1 MKLLKLIK
9 EERTIKPYH
18 KKLIKVMDQQGVS
31 DEVSDMWDFLGSKLD
46 IRNTEE
52 KLEIMH
58 LYKKYY
64 GVEEEA
70 LDNLSDDDFS
80 DMGDTSDIEDEK
92 MALALNLD
100 VPPMLLE
107 EQNYTHYGLTVY
119 NNLDNGSDYAVGDD
133 SEVDD
138 AMIEYF
144 DDYVSNVGGIEYIDR
159 YLIDDFIEL
168 DSWVVGEY
176 ARETAEYRVEDM
188 DEDEVIEEAGYDKD
202 SLESDLENL
211 KDELSDLESE
221 KEDLES
227 ELEDLEYDNDEGEN
241 DDEIEDLNERISD
254 LEDSIY
260 EKESEIEEKES
271 EIESLYEVSKEEL
284 IDKMTEDIN
293 DDIESEGVDY
303 FVDNMGYSL
312 EPAVDSFC
320 TFDESGLESYL
331 AENED
336 RGNTLGA
343 YDGVEEEEE
352 YDGEWYYIYRVD

>member
-64 GVEEEA
+64 GVEEEE

-107 EQNYTHYGLTVY
+107 EQNYTHYGLNVY
-119 NNLDNGSDYAVGDD
+119 QNLDNGSDYAVGDD
-133 SEVDD
+133 SEAGN
-138 AMIEYF
+138 AMEEYF

-168 DSWVVGEY
+168 DSYVVGEY

-227 ELEDLEYDNDEGEN
+227 ELE
-241 DDEIEDLNERISD
+241 I
-254 LEDSIY
+254 
-260 EKESEIEEKES
+260 
-271 EIESLYEVSKEEL
+271 
-284 IDKMTEDIN
+284 
-293 DDIESEGVDY
+293 
-303 FVDNMGYSL
+303 
-312 EPAVDSFC
+312 
-320 TFDESGLESYL
+320 
-331 AENED
+331 
-336 RGNTLGA
+336 
-343 YDGVEEEEE
+343 
-352 YDGEWYYIYRVD
+352 

>member
-64 GVEEEA
+64 GVEEEE

-80 DMGDTSDIEDEK
+80 DMGDTSDIEDKK

-107 EQNYTHYGLTVY
+107 ELNYTHYGLTVY
-119 NNLDNGSDYAVGDD
+119 NNLDDGSDYAVGDD
-133 SEVDD
+133 SEVDK
-138 AMIEYF
+138 AMEEYF
-144 DDYVSNVGGIEYIDR
+144 DDYVSNIGGIEYIDR

-168 DSWVVGEY
+168 DSYVVEEY

-227 ELEDLEYDNDEGEN
+227 ELDDLEYDNDEGEN

-271 EIESLYEVSKEEL
+271 EIESLYEVAKEEL

-303 FVDNMGYSL
+303 FVDNMGYSF
-312 EPAVDSFC
+312 EQAVDSFC
-320 TFDESGLESYL
+320 NLDESGLESYL

-336 RGNTLGA
+336 RGNTLGS

>member
-64 GVEEEA
+64 GVEEEE

-80 DMGDTSDIEDEK
+80 DMGDTSDIEDKK

-119 NNLDNGSDYAVGDD
+119 QNLDDGSEYAVGDD
-133 SEVDD
+133 SEVDK
-138 AMIEYF
+138 AMEEYF
-144 DDYVSNVGGIEYIDR
+144 DDYVSNIGGIEYIDR

-168 DSWVVGEY
+168 DSYVVEEY

-227 ELEDLEYDNDEGEN
+227 ELDDLEYDNDEGEN

-271 EIESLYEVSKEEL
+271 EIESLYEVAKEEL

-303 FVDNMGYSL
+303 FVDNMGLTL
-312 EPAVDSFC
+312 EQAVDSFC
-320 TFDESGLESYL
+320 TFDGSGLESYL

-336 RGNTLGA
+336 RGNTLGS

>member
-64 GVEEEA
+64 GVEEEE

-80 DMGDTSDIEDEK
+80 DMGDTSDIEDKK

-119 NNLDNGSDYAVGDD
+119 NNLDDGSDYAVGDD
-133 SEVDD
+133 SEVGD

-144 DDYVSNVGGIEYIDR
+144 DSYVSNVGGIEYIDR
-159 YLIDDFIEL
+159 WLIDDFIEL
-168 DSWVVGEY
+168 DSYVVEEY

-271 EIESLYEVSKEEL
+271 EIESLYEVAKEEL
-284 IDKMTEDIN
+284 IDKMTEDIS

-303 FVDNMGYSL
+303 FVDNMGYTL
-312 EPAVDSFC
+312 EQAVDSFC

-336 RGNTLGA
+336 RGNTLGS

>member
-64 GVEEEA
+64 GVEEEE

-80 DMGDTSDIEDEK
+80 DMGDTSDIEDK
-92 MALALNLD
+92 QMALALNLD

-119 NNLDNGSDYAVGDD
+119 NNLDDGSDYAVGDD
-133 SEVDD
+133 SEAGE
-138 AMIEYF
+138 AMEEYF
-144 DDYVSNVGGIEYIDR
+144 DSYVSNVGGIEYIDR
-159 YLIDDFIEL
+159 WVLDDFIEL
-168 DSWVVGEY
+168 DSYVVEEY

-271 EIESLYEVSKEEL
+271 EIESLYEVAKEEL
-284 IDKMTEDIN
+284 IDKMTEDIS

-303 FVDNMGYSL
+303 FVDNMGYTF
-312 EPAVDSFC
+312 EQAVDSFC
-320 TFDESGLESYL
+320 TFDELGLQSYL

-336 RGNTLGA
+336 RGNTLGS

>member
-64 GVEEEA
+64 GVEEEE

-80 DMGDTSDIEDEK
+80 DMGDTSDIEDK
-92 MALALNLD
+92 KQALALNLD

-119 NNLDNGSDYAVGDD
+119 QNLDDGSEYAVGDD
-133 SEVDD
+133 SEAGD
-138 AMIEYF
+138 AMEEYF
-144 DDYVSNVGGIEYIDR
+144 DSYVSNVGGIEYIDR

-168 DSWVVGEY
+168 DSYVVEEY

-221 KEDLES
+221 KEDQES

-271 EIESLYEVSKEEL
+271 EIESLYEVAKEEL

-293 DDIESEGVDY
+293 DEIESEGVDY
-303 FVDNMGYSL
+303 FVDVGYTL
-312 EPAVDSFC
+312 EQAVDSFC
-320 TFDESGLESYL
+320 TFDESGLNSYL

-336 RGNTLGA
+336 RGNTLGS

-352 YDGEWYYIYRVD
+352 YDGEWYYIYKVD

>member
-1 MKLLKLIK
+1 
-9 EERTIKPYH
+9 
-18 KKLIKVMDQQGVS
+18 
-31 DEVSDMWDFLGSKLD
+31 
-46 IRNTEE
+46 
-52 KLEIMH
+52 
-58 LYKKYY
+58 
-64 GVEEEA
+64 
-70 LDNLSDDDFS
+70 
-80 DMGDTSDIEDEK
+80 

-119 NNLDNGSDYAVGDD
+119 QNLDDGSEYAVGDD
-133 SEVDD
+133 SEAGD
-138 AMIEYF
+138 AMEEYF
-144 DDYVSNVGGIEYIDR
+144 DSYVSNVGGIEYIDR

-168 DSWVVGEY
+168 DSYVVEEY

-271 EIESLYEVSKEEL
+271 EIESLYEVAKEEL

-293 DDIESEGVDY
+293 DEIESEGVDY
-303 FVDNMGYSL
+303 FVDVGYTL
-312 EPAVDSFC
+312 EQAVDSFC
-320 TFDESGLESYL
+320 TFDESGLNSYL

-336 RGNTLGA
+336 RGNTLGS

-352 YDGEWYYIYRVD
+352 YNGEWYYIYRVD

>member
-1 MKLLKLIK
+1 
-9 EERTIKPYH
+9 
-18 KKLIKVMDQQGVS
+18 MDQQGVS

-64 GVEEEA
+64 GVEEEE

-80 DMGDTSDIEDEK
+80 DMGDTSDIEDK
-92 MALALNLD
+92 QMALALNLD

-138 AMIEYF
+138 AMIEY
-144 DDYVSNVGGIEYIDR
+144 IDR
-159 YLIDDFIEL
+159 WLIDDYIEL
-168 DSWVVGEY
+168 DSYVVEEY

-284 IDKMTEDIN
+284 
-293 DDIESEGVDY
+293 
-303 FVDNMGYSL
+303 
-312 EPAVDSFC
+312 
-320 TFDESGLESYL
+320 
-331 AENED
+331 
-336 RGNTLGA
+336 
-343 YDGVEEEEE
+343 
-352 YDGEWYYIYRVD
+352 

>member
-64 GVEEEA
+64 GVEEEE

-80 DMGDTSDIEDEK
+80 DMGDTSDIEDK
-92 MALALNLD
+92 QMALALNLD

-119 NNLDNGSDYAVGDD
+119 QNLDDGSEYAVGDD
-133 SEVDD
+133 SEAGD
-138 AMIEYF
+138 AMEEYF
-144 DDYVSNVGGIEYIDR
+144 DDYVSNIGGIEYIDR

-168 DSWVVGEY
+168 DSYVVEEY

-241 DDEIEDLNERISD
+241 DGEIEDLNERISD

-271 EIESLYEVSKEEL
+271 EIESLYEVAKEEL

-303 FVDNMGYSL
+303 FVDNMGYTL
-312 EPAVDSFC
+312 EQAVDSFC
-320 TFDESGLESYL
+320 TFDESGLQSYL

-336 RGNTLGA
+336 RGNTLGP

>member
-18 KKLIKVMDQQGVS
+18 KNIIKVMGRQGVS

-64 GVEEEA
+64 GVEEEE

-80 DMGDTSDIEDEK
+80 DMGDTSDIEDKK

-107 EQNYTHYGLTVY
+107 EQSYTHYGLTVY
-119 NNLDNGSDYAVGDD
+119 NNLDDGSDYAVGDD
-133 SEVDD
+133 SEVDK

-144 DDYVSNVGGIEYIDR
+144 DNYVFNVGGIEYIDR
-159 YLIDDFIEL
+159 WLLDDYIEL
-168 DSWVVGEY
+168 DSYVVEEY

-227 ELEDLEYDNDEGEN
+227 ELDDLEYDNDEGEN

-271 EIESLYEVSKEEL
+271 EIESLYEVAKEEL
-284 IDKMTEDIN
+284 IDKMTEDIS

-303 FVDNMGYSL
+303 FVDNMGYTL
-312 EPAVDSFC
+312 EQAVDSFC

-336 RGNTLGA
+336 RGNTLGS
-343 YDGVEEEEE
+343 YDGVEEGEE

>member
-18 KKLIKVMDQQGVS
+18 KKLIKIMDQQGVS

-64 GVEEEA
+64 GVEEEE

-80 DMGDTSDIEDEK
+80 DMGDTSDIEDK
-92 MALALNLD
+92 QMALALNLN

-119 NNLDNGSDYAVGDD
+119 QNLDDGSDYAVGDD
-133 SEVDD
+133 SEVGD
-138 AMIEYF
+138 AMEEYF
-144 DDYVSNVGGIEYIDR
+144 DSYVSNAGGIEYIDR
-159 YLIDDFIEL
+159 WILDDFIEL
-168 DSWVVGEY
+168 DSYVVEEY

-271 EIESLYEVSKEEL
+271 EIESLYEVAKEEL

-303 FVDNMGYSL
+303 FVDNMGYTL
-312 EPAVDSFC
+312 EQAVDSFC
-320 TFDESGLESYL
+320 TFDESGLQSYL

-336 RGNTLGA
+336 RGNTLGS

>member
-64 GVEEEA
+64 GVEEEE

-80 DMGDTSDIEDEK
+80 DMGDTSDIEDK
-92 MALALNLD
+92 QMALALNLN

-119 NNLDNGSDYAVGDD
+119 NNLDDGSDYAVGDD
-133 SEVDD
+133 SEAGE
-138 AMIEYF
+138 AMEEYF
-144 DDYVSNVGGIEYIDR
+144 DSYVSNVGGIEYIDR
-159 YLIDDFIEL
+159 WVLDDFIEL
-168 DSWVVGEY
+168 DSYVVEEY

-271 EIESLYEVSKEEL
+271 EIESLYEVAKEEL

-303 FVDNMGYSL
+303 FVDNMGYTL
-312 EPAVDSFC
+312 EQAVDSFC
-320 TFDESGLESYL
+320 TFDESGLQSYL

-336 RGNTLGA
+336 RGNTLGS

>member
-1 MKLLKLIK
+1 MKLLNLIK

-18 KKLIKVMDQQGVS
+18 KKLIKVMDQNGVS
-31 DEVSDMWDFLGSKLD
+31 DEVSDIWDFLNSKLE
-46 IRNTEE
+46 IRNIEE

-64 GVEEEA
+64 DVDEEE

-80 DMGDTSDIEDEK
+80 DMDDTSDIEDK
-92 MALALNLD
+92 QMALALNLD

-119 NNLDNGSDYAVGDD
+119 NNLDDGTEYAVGDD
-133 SEVDD
+133 SEVDK
-138 AMIEYF
+138 AMKEYF
-144 DDYVSNVGGIEYIDR
+144 DDYISNVGGIEYIDR

-168 DSWVVGEY
+168 DSYVVEEY

-227 ELEDLEYDNDEGEN
+227 ELDDLESDNDEGEN
-241 DDEIEDLNERISD
+241 DDEIEDLNEKMTELVDRIYD
-254 LEDSIY
+254 
-260 EKESEIEEKES
+260 KEGEIGEKES
-271 EIESLYEVSKEEL
+271 EIESLYETAKEEL

-303 FVDNMGYSL
+303 FIDNMGYSL
-312 EPAVDSFC
+312 SDAVSAFC

-336 RGNTLGA
+336 RGNTLGS
-343 YDGVEEEEE
+343 YDGVEEEER

>member
-1 MKLLKLIK
+1 MKFLRLIK

-18 KKLIKVMDQQGVS
+18 KKLIKIMDQQGVS
-31 DEVSDMWDFLGSKLD
+31 DEVSDIWDFLGSILD

-64 GVEEEA
+64 GVEEEE

-80 DMGDTSDIEDEK
+80 DMGDTSDIEDK
-92 MALALNLD
+92 QMALALNLD

-119 NNLDNGSDYAVGDD
+119 QNLDGGWDYAVGDD
-133 SEVDD
+133 SEVGD
-138 AMIEYF
+138 AMKEYF
-144 DDYVSNVGGIEYIDR
+144 DDYVSNMGGVEYIDR
-159 YLIDDFIEL
+159 YLLDDFIEL
-168 DSWVVGEY
+168 DSYVVDEY
-176 ARETAEYRVEDM
+176 ARETAEYRVGDM

-271 EIESLYEVSKEEL
+271 EIESLYEVAKEEL
-284 IDKMTEDIN
+284 IDKMTEDIS
-293 DDIESEGVDY
+293 DDIESEGLDY
-303 FVDNMGYSL
+303 FVDNMGYTL
-312 EPAVDSFC
+312 GDAVDSFC
-320 TFDESGLESYL
+320 TFDDSGLESYL

-336 RGNTLGA
+336 RGNALGS
-343 YDGVEEEEE
+343 YDGVEESEK

>member
-1 MKLLKLIK
+1 
-9 EERTIKPYH
+9 
-18 KKLIKVMDQQGVS
+18 MDQNGVS
-31 DEVSDMWDFLGSKLD
+31 DEVSDIWDFLSSKLD

-64 GVEEEA
+64 DVDEEE

-80 DMGDTSDIEDEK
+80 DMDDTSDIEDK
-92 MALALNLD
+92 QMALALNLD

-119 NNLDNGSDYAVGDD
+119 NNLDDGTEYAVGDD
-133 SEVDD
+133 SEVDK
-138 AMIEYF
+138 AMKEYF
-144 DDYVSNVGGIEYIDR
+144 DDYISNVGGIEYIHR
-159 YLIDDFIEL
+159 WLLYDFIEL
-168 DSWVVGEY
+168 DSYVVEEY

-227 ELEDLEYDNDEGEN
+227 ELDDLESDNDEGEN
-241 DDEIEDLNERISD
+241 DVEIEDLNEKMTELVDRIYD
-254 LEDSIY
+254 
-260 EKESEIEEKES
+260 KEGEIGEKES
-271 EIESLYEVSKEEL
+271 EIESLYETAKEEL
-284 IDKMTEDIN
+284 IDKMTEDMN
-293 DDIESEGVDY
+293 DDIESEGVVY
-303 FVDNMGYSL
+303 FIDNMGYSL
-312 EPAVDSFC
+312 EDAVSAFY

-336 RGNTLGA
+336 RGNTLGS
-343 YDGVEEEEE
+343 YDGVEETEN

>member
-18 KKLIKVMDQQGVS
+18 KKLIKVMDRQGVS

-64 GVEEEA
+64 GVEEEE

-80 DMGDTSDIEDEK
+80 DMGDTSDIEDK
-92 MALALNLD
+92 QMALALNLD

-107 EQNYTHYGLTVY
+107 EQNYTTHYGLTVY
-119 NNLDNGSDYAVGDD
+119 QNLDDGSDYAVGDD
-133 SEVDD
+133 SEVGD
-138 AMIEYF
+138 AMEEYF
-144 DDYVSNVGGIEYIDR
+144 DDYVSNIGGIEYIDR
-159 YLIDDFIEL
+159 YLLDDFIEL
-168 DSWVVGEY
+168 DSYVVEEY

-227 ELEDLEYDNDEGEN
+227 ELDDLESDNDEGEN

-254 LEDSIY
+254 LEGSIN

-271 EIESLYEVSKEEL
+271 EIESLYEVAKEEL

-303 FVDNMGYSL
+303 FVNVGFTL
-312 EPAVDSFC
+312 GQVVDSFC

-336 RGNTLGA
+336 RGNTLGS

>member
-64 GVEEEA
+64 GVEEEE

-80 DMGDTSDIEDEK
+80 DMGDTSDIEDKK

-119 NNLDNGSDYAVGDD
+119 NNLDDGSDYAVGDD
-133 SEVDD
+133 SEAGE
-138 AMIEYF
+138 AMEEYF
-144 DDYVSNVGGIEYIDR
+144 DSYVSNVGGIEYIDR
-159 YLIDDFIEL
+159 WLIDDYIEL
-168 DSWVVGEY
+168 DSYVVEEY

-227 ELEDLEYDNDEGEN
+227 ELDDLEYDNDEGEN

-271 EIESLYEVSKEEL
+271 EIESLYEVAKEEL
-284 IDKMTEDIN
+284 IDKMTEDIS

-303 FVDNMGYSL
+303 FVDNMGYTL
-312 EPAVDSFC
+312 EQAVDSFC

-336 RGNTLGA
+336 RGNTLGS
-343 YDGVEEEEE
+343 YDGVEEGEE

>member
-31 DEVSDMWDFLGSKLD
+31 DEVSDIWDFLGSKLD
-46 IRNTEE
+46 IRNIEE

-64 GVEEEA
+64 GVEEEE

-80 DMGDTSDIEDEK
+80 DMGDTSDIEDK
-92 MALALNLD
+92 QMALALNLD

-107 EQNYTHYGLTVY
+107 ERNYTHYGLTVY
-119 NNLDNGSDYAVGDD
+119 QNLDDGSEYAVGDD
-133 SEVDD
+133 SEAGD
-138 AMIEYF
+138 AMEEYF
-144 DDYVSNVGGIEYIDR
+144 DSYVSNVGGIEYIDR

-168 DSWVVGEY
+168 DSYVVEEY

-221 KEDLES
+221 KEDQES

-271 EIESLYEVSKEEL
+271 EIESLYEVAKEEL

-303 FVDNMGYSL
+303 FVDNMGYTL
-312 EPAVDSFC
+312 EQAVDSFC
-320 TFDESGLESYL
+320 TFDESGLQSYL

-336 RGNTLGA
+336 RGNTLGS

-352 YDGEWYYIYRVD
+352 YDGEWYYIYKVD

>member
-1 MKLLKLIK
+1 MKFLRLIK

-18 KKLIKVMDQQGVS
+18 KKLIKIMDQQGVS
-31 DEVSDMWDFLGSKLD
+31 DEVSDIWDFLGSILD

-64 GVEEEA
+64 GVEEEE

-80 DMGDTSDIEDEK
+80 DMGDTSDIEDK
-92 MALALNLD
+92 QMALALNLD

-119 NNLDNGSDYAVGDD
+119 QNLDGGWDYAVGDD
-133 SEVDD
+133 SEVGD
-138 AMIEYF
+138 AMEEYF
-144 DDYVSNVGGIEYIDR
+144 DDYVSNMGGVEYIDR
-159 YLIDDFIEL
+159 YLLDDFIEL
-168 DSWVVGEY
+168 DSYVVDEY
-176 ARETAEYRVEDM
+176 ARETAEYRVGDM

-271 EIESLYEVSKEEL
+271 EIESLYEVAKEEL
-284 IDKMTEDIN
+284 IDKMTEDIS

-303 FVDNMGYSL
+303 FVDNMGYTL
-312 EPAVDSFC
+312 GDAVDSFC
-320 TFDESGLESYL
+320 TFDDSGLESYL

-336 RGNTLGA
+336 RGNALGS
-343 YDGVEEEEE
+343 YDGVEESEK

>member
-1 MKLLKLIK
+1 MKLLELIK

-31 DEVSDMWDFLGSKLD
+31 DEVSDIWDFLGSKLD

-52 KLEIMH
+52 KLEIIH

-64 GVEEEA
+64 GVEEEE

-80 DMGDTSDIEDEK
+80 DMGDTSDIEDK
-92 MALALNLD
+92 QMALALNID

-107 EQNYTHYGLTVY
+107 KQNYTHYGLTLY
-119 NNLDNGSDYAVGDD
+119 QNLDDGSDYAVGDD
-133 SEVDD
+133 SEAGD
-138 AMIEYF
+138 AMEEYF
-144 DDYVSNVGGIEYIDR
+144 DDYVSNLGGIEYIDR
-159 YLIDDFIEL
+159 YLLDDFIEL
-168 DSWVVGEY
+168 DSYVVEEY

-254 LEDSIY
+254 IEDSIY

-271 EIESLYEVSKEEL
+271 EIESLYEVAKEEL
-284 IDKMTEDIN
+284 IDKMTEDIS

-303 FVDNMGYSL
+303 FVDNMGYTL
-312 EPAVDSFC
+312 EQAVDSFC
-320 TFDESGLESYL
+320 TFDDSGLESYL
-331 AENED
+331 AGNED
-336 RGNTLGA
+336 RGNTLGS

>member
-18 KKLIKVMDQQGVS
+18 KNIIKVMGQQGVS

-64 GVEEEA
+64 GVEEEE

-80 DMGDTSDIEDEK
+80 DMDDISDIEDK
-92 MALALNLD
+92 QMALALNLD

-119 NNLDNGSDYAVGDD
+119 HNLDDGSDYAVGDD
-133 SEVDD
+133 SEVGE
-138 AMIEYF
+138 AMEEYF
-144 DDYVSNVGGIEYIDR
+144 DSYVSNVGGIEYIDR
-159 YLIDDFIEL
+159 WLIDDYIEL
-168 DSWVVGEY
+168 DSYVVEEY

-221 KEDLES
+221 KEDQES

-271 EIESLYEVSKEEL
+271 EIESLYEVAKEEL

-303 FVDNMGYSL
+303 FVDNMGYTL
-312 EPAVDSFC
+312 EQAVDSFC
-320 TFDESGLESYL
+320 TFDESGLNSYL

-336 RGNTLGA
+336 RGNTLGS

>member
-64 GVEEEA
+64 GVEEEE

-119 NNLDNGSDYAVGDD
+119 QSLDDGSDYAVGDD
-133 SEVDD
+133 SEAGE
-138 AMIEYF
+138 AMEEYF
-144 DDYVSNVGGIEYIDR
+144 DNYVSNVGGIEYIDR
-159 YLIDDFIEL
+159 WLIDDYIEL
-168 DSWVVGEY
+168 DSYVVEEY

-271 EIESLYEVSKEEL
+271 EIESLYEVAKEEL

-303 FVDNMGYSL
+303 FVDNMGYSFVD
-312 EPAVDSFC
+312 AVDTFC
-320 TFDESGLESYL
+320 TFDESGLQSYL

-352 YDGEWYYIYRVD
+352 YDGEWYYIYRLD

>member
-18 KKLIKVMDQQGVS
+18 KKLIKVMDRQGVS

-64 GVEEEA
+64 GVEEEE

-80 DMGDTSDIEDEK
+80 DMGDTSDIEDK
-92 MALALNLD
+92 QMALALNLD

-107 EQNYTHYGLTVY
+107 EQNYTTHYGLTVY
-119 NNLDNGSDYAVGDD
+119 QNLDDGSDYAVGDD
-133 SEVDD
+133 SEVGD
-138 AMIEYF
+138 AMEEYF
-144 DDYVSNVGGIEYIDR
+144 DDYVSNIGGIEYIDR
-159 YLIDDFIEL
+159 YLLDDFIEL
-168 DSWVVGEY
+168 DSYVVEEY
-176 ARETAEYRVEDM
+176 AREYAEYRVEDM

-227 ELEDLEYDNDEGEN
+227 ELDDLESDNDEGEN

-254 LEDSIY
+254 LEGSIN

-271 EIESLYEVSKEEL
+271 EIESLYEVAKKEL

-303 FVDNMGYSL
+303 FVNVGFTL
-312 EPAVDSFC
+312 GQVVDSFC

-336 RGNTLGA
+336 RGNTLGS

>member
-107 EQNYTHYGLTVY
+107 EQNYTHYGLNVY
-119 NNLDNGSDYAVGDD
+119 QNLDNGSDYAVGDD
-133 SEVDD
+133 SEAGN
-138 AMIEYF
+138 AMEEYF

-241 DDEIEDLNERISD
+241 DDEIEDLNERITD

-312 EPAVDSFC
+312 EQAVDSFC

>member
-1 MKLLKLIK
+1 MKFLRLIK

-18 KKLIKVMDQQGVS
+18 KKLIKIMDQQGVS
-31 DEVSDMWDFLGSKLD
+31 DEVSDIWDFLGSILD

-64 GVEEEA
+64 GVEEEE

-80 DMGDTSDIEDEK
+80 DMGDTSDIEDK
-92 MALALNLD
+92 QMALALNLD

-119 NNLDNGSDYAVGDD
+119 QNLDGGWDYAVGDD
-133 SEVDD
+133 SEVGD
-138 AMIEYF
+138 AMKEYF
-144 DDYVSNVGGIEYIDR
+144 DDYVSNMGGVEYIDR
-159 YLIDDFIEL
+159 YLLDDFIEL
-168 DSWVVGEY
+168 DSYVVDEY
-176 ARETAEYRVEDM
+176 ARETAEYRVGDM

-271 EIESLYEVSKEEL
+271 EIESLYEVAKEEL
-284 IDKMTEDIN
+284 IDKMTEDIS

-303 FVDNMGYSL
+303 FVDNMGYTL
-312 EPAVDSFC
+312 GDAVDSFC
-320 TFDESGLESYL
+320 TFDDSGLESYL

-336 RGNTLGA
+336 RGNALGS
-343 YDGVEEEEE
+343 YDGVEESEK